1 MPTYYFCMN
10 EVKKIAIGLHVTSI
24 FSLFQPSTP
33 HNPPPRK
40 GHSYELSTHIHVS
53 QLDNNCLIKLSCM
66 SVVPAYMDK
75 AGRQRGWESLSLI
88 SVSVACLE
96 IPTREEET
104 DGRVVGSPATPALT
118 SRNTVSLSL
127 SFSCCMFAW
136 FNYTNYR
143 RAGQRRRPVML
154 ENPQLRLVATT
165 GFFSIFI
172 FRFSFFFFL
181 LRLFFYFSKV
191 DWVLAAVRKYLENPK
206 WLLDRRGGERFSH
219 DILKACIYH
228 GTGFLKSI

>member
-1 MPTYYFCMN
+1 MN

-24 FSLFQPSTP
+24 FFPISALHTP
-33 HNPPPRK
+33 QPPPPPK

-154 ENPQLRLVATT
+154 ENPQLRLVATA

-181 LRLFFYFSKV
+181 LRLFFIFQR
-191 DWVLAAVRKYLENPK
+191 L
-206 WLLDRRGGERFSH
+206 
-219 DILKACIYH
+219 I
-228 GTGFLKSI
+228 GFWQQCGNIWKTPNDY